1 MTTQLW
7 WYLARA
13 AGIVSWALVAI
24 SVCWGLLLAGRPIP
38 GRSVGWARP
47 HRLLDLHRYLGALA
61 VVFTGIHVG
70 AADRR
75 QLRALRRGRRP
86 RPLPSSWRPGAVVWG
101 VVAVWL
107 LAAIELTSLAKR
119 RLPPRVWHGVHLASY
134 PLFAMATIHG
144 LTAGSDAVN
153 PLLRLAMVAA
163 GSAVVG
169 LTVYR
174 VGQLSRPALTGA
186 SAGAGGPRRPAPA
199 PTSPS
204 SRRPAADRRPGAGP
218 RLLSA
223 TIGLR
228 DRRSGHVGSAP

>member
-1 MTTQLW
+1 MTSQLW
-7 WYLARA
+7 WYVARA

-70 AADRR
+70 ALIADSYVHFDVIDV
-75 QLRALRRGRRP
+75 LVPFA
-86 RPLPSSWRPGAVVWG
+86 SSWRPGAVAWG

-134 PLFAMATIHG
+134 PLFLLATIHG
-144 LTAGSDAVN
+144 LTVGSDAVN

-174 VGQLSRPALTGA
+174 VGQLSRPARPVPDRVPADLTTRA
-186 SAGAGGPRRPAPA
+186 RPPVAELETAGR
-199 PTSPS
+199 
-204 SRRPAADRRPGAGP
+204 
-218 RLLSA
+218 
-223 TIGLR
+223 
-228 DRRSGHVGSAP
+228 

>member
-1 MTTQLW
+1 MISQLW

-24 SVCWGLLLAGRPIP
+24 SVCWGLLLAGCPIP

-47 HRLLDLHRYLGALA
+47 HRQLDLHRYLGALA
-61 VVFTGIHVG
+61 VAFTAIHVG
-70 AADRR
+70 ALIADSYVHFDVVDV
-75 QLRALRRGRRP
+75 LVPFA
-86 RPLPSSWRPGAVVWG
+86 SSWRPGAVAWG

-144 LTAGSDAVN
+144 LTAGADAVN

-163 GSAVVG
+163 AAAVVG

-174 VGQLSRPALTGA
+174 VGQLSRPA
-186 SAGAGGPRRPAPA
+186 RPAPRA
-199 PTSPS
+199 TVAD
-204 SRRPAADRRPGAGP
+204 PAAGP
-218 RLLSA
+218 RPVVAELETA
-223 TIGLR
+223 GR
-228 DRRSGHVGSAP
+228 

>member
-1 MTTQLW
+1 MTSQLW

-70 AADRR
+70 ALIADSYVHFDVVDV
-75 QLRALRRGRRP
+75 LVPFA
-86 RPLPSSWRPGAVVWG
+86 SSWRPGAVAWG

-134 PLFAMATIHG
+134 PLFAMATVHG

-169 LTVYR
+169 LTIYR
-174 VGQLSRPALTGA
+174 VGQLSRPA
-186 SAGAGGPRRPAPA
+186 RPAQQRVPVDLA
-199 PTSPS
+199 A
-204 SRRPAADRRPGAGP
+204 RARPDVAEPETAG
-218 RLLSA
+218 R
-223 TIGLR
+223 
-228 DRRSGHVGSAP
+228 

>member
-1 MTTQLW
+1 MSSQLW
-7 WYLARA
+7 WYVARA

-70 AADRR
+70 ALIADSYVNFDVVDV
-75 QLRALRRGRRP
+75 LVPFA
-86 RPLPSSWRPGAVVWG
+86 SSWRPGAVAWG
-101 VVAVWL
+101 VVGVWL
-107 LAAIELTSLAKR
+107 LAAIEITSLARR

-174 VGQLSRPALTGA
+174 VGQLSRPDRPSRNPTVAERSRGRRPEWRPVGRA
-186 SAGAGGPRRPAPA
+186 GRPGRRSARRRPIRRPPWPAAGAG
-199 PTSPS
+199 
-204 SRRPAADRRPGAGP
+204 
-218 RLLSA
+218 
-223 TIGLR
+223 
-228 DRRSGHVGSAP
+228 

>member
-1 MTTQLW
+1 MTGQLW
-7 WYLARA
+7 WYVARA

-61 VVFTGIHVG
+61 VLFTGIHVG
-70 AADRR
+70 ALIADSYVHFDVVDV
-75 QLRALRRGRRP
+75 LVPFA
-86 RPLPSSWRPGAVVWG
+86 SSWRPGAVAWG

-119 RLPPRVWHGVHLASY
+119 LLPPRVWHAVHLASY
-134 PLFAMATIHG
+134 PLFAMATTHG

-174 VGQLSRPALTGA
+174 VGQLSRPAG
-186 SAGAGGPRRPAPA
+186 PAPD
-199 PTSPS
+199 
-204 SRRPAADRRPGAGP
+204 RVPADLPARVPADAELEAAG
-218 RLLSA
+218 R
-223 TIGLR
+223 
-228 DRRSGHVGSAP
+228 

>member
-1 MTTQLW
+1 M
-7 WYLARA
+7 
-13 AGIVSWALVAI
+13 SWALVAI

-70 AADRR
+70 ALIADSYVHFDVVDV
-75 QLRALRRGRRP
+75 LVPFA
-86 RPLPSSWRPGAVVWG
+86 SSWRPGAVAWG

-107 LAAIELTSLAKR
+107 LAAIELTSLARR

-153 PLLRLAMVAA
+153 PLLRLGDGGRRIGRRRADRLP
-163 GSAVVG
+163 G
-169 LTVYR
+169 
-174 VGQLSRPALTGA
+174 RPALPSGSTGA
-186 SAGAGGPRRPAPA
+186 RAGARPTSPLAPA
-199 PTSPS
+199 PPSPS
-204 SRRPAADRRPGAGP
+204 WRRPAADRRPGPLPA
-218 RLLSA
+218 R
-223 TIGLR
+223 
-228 DRRSGHVGSAP
+228 GSVLQP

>member
-1 MTTQLW
+1 MSSQLW
-7 WYLARA
+7 WYVARA

-24 SVCWGLLLAGRPIP
+24 SVCWGLLLAGRPIS

-70 AADRR
+70 ALIADSYVHFDVVDV
-75 QLRALRRGRRP
+75 LVPFA
-86 RPLPSSWRPGAVVWG
+86 SSWRPGAVAWG

-107 LAAIELTSLAKR
+107 LAAVELTSLAKR

-134 PLFAMATIHG
+134 PLFAMATVHG

-174 VGQLSRPALTGA
+174 VGQLSRPA
-186 SAGAGGPRRPAPA
+186 RPAPVRVPIDLA
-199 PTSPS
+199 A
-204 SRRPAADRRPGAGP
+204 RARPDAGELETAG
-218 RLLSA
+218 R
-223 TIGLR
+223 
-228 DRRSGHVGSAP
+228 

>member
-1 MTTQLW
+1 MTSQLW

-38 GRSVGWARP
+38 GRAVGWARP

-61 VVFTGIHVG
+61 VAFTGIHVG
-70 AADRR
+70 ALIADSYVHFDVVDV
-75 QLRALRRGRRP
+75 LVPFA
-86 RPLPSSWRPGAVVWG
+86 SSWRPGAVAWG

-107 LAAIELTSLAKR
+107 LAAVELTSLAKR

-134 PLFAMATIHG
+134 PLFAMATVHG

-174 VGQLSRPALTGA
+174 VGQLSRPA
-186 SAGAGGPRRPAPA
+186 RPAPVRVPLDLA
-199 PTSPS
+199 ARARLDAAELET
-204 SRRPAADRRPGAGP
+204 ADR
-218 RLLSA
+218 
-223 TIGLR
+223 
-228 DRRSGHVGSAP
+228 

>member
-1 MTTQLW
+1 MTSQLW

-24 SVCWGLLLAGRPIP
+24 SVCWGLLLAGRPIA

-61 VVFTGIHVG
+61 VMFTGIHVG
-70 AADRR
+70 ALIADSYVHFDVVDV
-75 QLRALRRGRRP
+75 LV
-86 RPLPSSWRPGAVVWG
+86 PLVSSWRPGAVAWG

-174 VGQLSRPALTGA
+174 LGQLSRPA
-186 SAGAGGPRRPAPA
+186 RPAPERVPA
-199 PTSPS
+199 DLAT
-204 SRRPAADRRPGAGP
+204 RARPVVAELETAG
-218 RLLSA
+218 R
-223 TIGLR
+223 
-228 DRRSGHVGSAP
+228 

>member
-1 MTTQLW
+1 MTSQLW

-13 AGIVSWALVAI
+13 AGIVSWALVAV

-38 GRSVGWARP
+38 GRAVGWARP

-70 AADRR
+70 ALIADSYVHFDVVDV
-75 QLRALRRGRRP
+75 LVPFA
-86 RPLPSSWRPGAVVWG
+86 SSWRPGAVAWG
-101 VVAVWL
+101 VVGVWL

-134 PLFAMATIHG
+134 PLFAMATVHG

-174 VGQLSRPALTGA
+174 VGQLSRPA
-186 SAGAGGPRRPAPA
+186 RPAPA
-199 PTSPS
+199 RVPVDL
-204 SRRPAADRRPGAGP
+204 ADRARPDAAELETAG
-218 RLLSA
+218 R
-223 TIGLR
+223 
-228 DRRSGHVGSAP
+228 

>member
-1 MTTQLW
+1 MTSQLW

-24 SVCWGLLLAGRPIP
+24 SVCWGLLLAGRPIS
-38 GRSVGWARP
+38 GRSVAWARP

-61 VVFTGIHVG
+61 VIFTGIHVG
-70 AADRR
+70 ALIADSYVHFD
-75 QLRALRRGRRP
+75 LLSVLVPFA
-86 RPLPSSWRPGAVVWG
+86 SSWRPGAVAWG
-101 VVAVWL
+101 VVGLWL

-119 RLPPRVWHGVHLASY
+119 RLPSRVWHGVHLASY

-153 PLLRLAMVAA
+153 PVLRLAMVAA

-174 VGQLSRPALTGA
+174 VGQLSRPAPPTP
-186 SAGAGGPRRPAPA
+186 PRVPPDLGTRARPPVRELEM
-199 PTSPS
+199 S
-204 SRRPAADRRPGAGP
+204 SR
-218 RLLSA
+218 
-223 TIGLR
+223 
-228 DRRSGHVGSAP
+228 

>member
-1 MTTQLW
+1 MTSQLW

-70 AADRR
+70 ALIADSYVHFDVVGV
-75 QLRALRRGRRP
+75 LVPFA
-86 RPLPSSWRPGAVVWG
+86 SSWRPGAVAWG

-174 VGQLSRPALTGA
+174 VGQLSRPA
-186 SAGAGGPRRPAPA
+186 RPAPRGCRWTTPPSPA

-218 RLLSA
+218 RLHLQ
-223 TIGLR
+223 
-228 DRRSGHVGSAP
+228 P

>member
-1 MTTQLW
+1 MTSQLW

-38 GRSVGWARP
+38 GRAVGWARP

-70 AADRR
+70 ALIADSYVHFDVVDV
-75 QLRALRRGRRP
+75 LVPFA
-86 RPLPSSWRPGAVVWG
+86 SSWRPGAVAWG

-107 LAAIELTSLAKR
+107 LAAVELTSLAKR

-134 PLFAMATIHG
+134 PLFAMATVHG

-174 VGQLSRPALTGA
+174 VGQLSRPA
-186 SAGAGGPRRPAPA
+186 RPAPVRVPLDLA
-199 PTSPS
+199 A
-204 SRRPAADRRPGAGP
+204 RARPDAAELETADR
-218 RLLSA
+218 
-223 TIGLR
+223 
-228 DRRSGHVGSAP
+228 

>member
-1 MTTQLW
+1 VTSQLW

-38 GRSVGWARP
+38 GRAVGWARP

-70 AADRR
+70 ALIADSYVHFDVVDV
-75 QLRALRRGRRP
+75 LVPFA
-86 RPLPSSWRPGAVVWG
+86 SSWRPGAVAWG

-107 LAAIELTSLAKR
+107 LAAVELTSLAKR

-134 PLFAMATIHG
+134 PLFAMATVHG
-144 LTAGSDAVN
+144 LTAGTDATN
-153 PLLRLAMVAA
+153 PVLRLAMVAA
-163 GSAVVG
+163 ASAVVG

-174 VGQLSRPALTGA
+174 VGQLSRPRATKA
-186 SAGAGGPRRPAPA
+186 ERPPAGRTPDQVPAVA
-199 PTSPS
+199 ET
-204 SRRPAADRRPGAGP
+204 
-218 RLLSA
+218 A
-223 TIGLR
+223 TRGT
-228 DRRSGHVGSAP
+228 

>member
-1 MTTQLW
+1 MTSQLW

-38 GRSVGWARP
+38 GRAVGWARP

-70 AADRR
+70 ALIADSYVHFDVVDV
-75 QLRALRRGRRP
+75 LVPFA
-86 RPLPSSWRPGAVVWG
+86 SSWRPGAVAWG

-107 LAAIELTSLAKR
+107 LAAVELTSLAKR
-119 RLPPRVWHGVHLASY
+119 RLPRRVWHGVHLASY
-134 PLFAMATIHG
+134 PLFAMATVHG

-153 PLLRLAMVAA
+153 PVLRLAMVAA

-174 VGQLSRPALTGA
+174 VGQLSRPA
-186 SAGAGGPRRPAPA
+186 RPAPVRVPLDLA
-199 PTSPS
+199 A
-204 SRRPAADRRPGAGP
+204 RARPDAAELETAG
-218 RLLSA
+218 R
-223 TIGLR
+223 
-228 DRRSGHVGSAP
+228 

>member
-1 MTTQLW
+1 MTSQLC
-7 WYLARA
+7 LRARA

-61 VVFTGIHVG
+61 VVFTGVHVG
-70 AADRR
+70 ALIADSYVHFDVVDV
-75 QLRALRRGRRP
+75 LVPFA
-86 RPLPSSWRPGAVVWG
+86 SSWRPGAVAWG

-119 RLPPRVWHGVHLASY
+119 RLPSRVWHGVHLASY
-134 PLFAMATIHG
+134 PLYAMATIHG

-153 PLLRLAMVAA
+153 PVLRLAMVAA

-174 VGQLSRPALTGA
+174 VGQLSRPARPMPDRVPADVAARAHPAVAELET
-186 SAGAGGPRRPAPA
+186 AGR
-199 PTSPS
+199 
-204 SRRPAADRRPGAGP
+204 
-218 RLLSA
+218 
-223 TIGLR
+223 
-228 DRRSGHVGSAP
+228 

>member
-1 MTTQLW
+1 MTSQLW

-24 SVCWGLLLAGRPIP
+24 SVCWGLLLAGRPIS
-38 GRSVGWARP
+38 GRTVGWARP

-61 VVFTGIHVG
+61 VIFTGIHVG
-70 AADRR
+70 ALIADSYTHFD
-75 QLRALRRGRRP
+75 LLSVIVPFA
-86 RPLPSSWRPGAVVWG
+86 SSWRPGAVAWG
-101 VVAVWL
+101 VVGLWL

-119 RLPPRVWHGVHLASY
+119 RLPPRVWHRVHLASY

-153 PLLRLAMVAA
+153 PVLRLAMVAA

-174 VGQLSRPALTGA
+174 VGQPSRPA
-186 SAGAGGPRRPAPA
+186 PPAPPRVPPDLGTRA
-199 PTSPS
+199 WPPVRELEMS
-204 SRRPAADRRPGAGP
+204 SR
-218 RLLSA
+218 
-223 TIGLR
+223 
-228 DRRSGHVGSAP
+228 